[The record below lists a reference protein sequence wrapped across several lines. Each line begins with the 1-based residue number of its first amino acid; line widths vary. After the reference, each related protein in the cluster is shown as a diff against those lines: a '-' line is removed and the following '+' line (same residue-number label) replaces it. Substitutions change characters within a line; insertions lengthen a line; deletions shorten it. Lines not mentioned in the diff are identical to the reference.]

1 MSSDAPRATPR
12 QQAYIRRLVE
22 QKGVESPNFRWVG
35 SWSKPWLTQRERGG
49 QLHDLDRVAA
59 SKLIDG
65 LLALPDVEDD
75 DEADGAD

>member
-1 MSSDAPRATPR
+1 MSSDVPRATPK
-12 QQAYIRRLVE
+12 QVAFIRHLVE
-22 QKGVESPNFRWVG
+22 QKGVESRHVRWVG
-35 SWSKPWLTQRERGG
+35 SWSKRWLTQRERGG
-49 QLHDLDRVAA
+49 QLEYLDRVAA